1 MQVYKKYTCVE
12 IFIKRPKME
21 LFLVV
26 ERLKPGAILFPLVLV
41 KQINLPLIGEW
52 EVSHINL

>member
-1 MQVYKKYTCVE
+1 VYKKYTRVE
-12 IFIKRPKME
+12 IFIKRPQMT

-26 ERLKPGAILFPLVLV
+26 KRLKPGAILFPLVLV